1 MPGDCSAHFIGKNRV
16 MEYVVFIVFAVAFV
30 LLVFVQ
36 GIYGERNELNFY
48 KRKLREQV
56 GEVPDKKYKIERFL
70 RISGYYEKHTADFQI
85 DDITWNDLGMD
96 EIFKRVDYAISSTGE
111 EYLYYMLRTPQFE
124 EEKLKAFDEAVEYY
138 RANEEARVRYQCLM
152 HKLGSTGKFSLYDY
166 LDYLENLEKR
176 SNIKDYVMLAFFV
189 ALLGS
194 LWLDLTMGILGIIL
208 WMLYQIFSYFKV
220 KKEIEPYI
228 TSLAYI
234 SRLIRIAEDAA
245 GILPKECEGEKKNL
259 LEAGKQLKKSQK
271 GSYWL
276 YSLSYNNT
284 GNPFDV
290 LLDYIRMIFHLD
302 LISFNNMLREILLHR
317 AEVDA
322 LITNMGYLEA
332 AICIGLY
339 RESLKNGWCKPYF
352 TENAKLKVK
361 EGYHPLIAQPVK
373 NSIAAKGGVLLTGSN
388 ASGKS
393 TFLKMMALSSLLAQ
407 TIYTVTANQYEAPFY
422 YLYSSMSLRD
432 DLESGESY
440 YIVEIKSIKRILD
453 ERKKRKS
460 RILCFVDEVLRGT
473 NTVERIAA
481 STQIL
486 LSMTGTDIQ
495 CFAATHDIEL
505 TQLLE
510 DVYENYHFE
519 EEIKDGDILF
529 NYKLRPGKATTRNAI
544 KLLEIM
550 GYEPEIIQNAGKQA
564 KQFLQKGVWNRP

>member
-1 MPGDCSAHFIGKNRV
+1 
-16 MEYVVFIVFAVAFV
+16 MEYVVFSVFAVAFV
-30 LLVFVQ
+30 LFVFAQ
-36 GIYGERNELNFY
+36 GIMSERNELNFF
-48 KRKLREQV
+48 KKKLRDTV
-56 GEVPDKKYKIERFL
+56 GKAPEKEYKIERFL
-70 RISGYYEKHTADFQI
+70 RISGYFEKHTADFQI

-96 EIFKRVDYAISSTGE
+96 DIFRRMDYAISSTGE

-124 EEKLKAFDEAVEYY
+124 EEKLKHLDEVVAYY
-138 RANEEARVRYQCLM
+138 STNEDARVQYQCLM
-152 HKLGSTGKFSLYDY
+152 HKLGGTGKFSLYDY
-166 LDYLENLEKR
+166 LEYLQNLGKR
-176 SNIKDYVMLAFFV
+176 SNTKDYAMLAIFV
-189 ALLGS
+189 LLLGG
-194 LWLDLTMGILGIIL
+194 LWFDLTMGILGIIC

-220 KKEIEPYI
+220 KKEVEPYI
-228 TSLAYI
+228 VSLAYMT
-234 SRLIRIAEDAA
+234 RLIRISEDVVK
-245 GILPKECEGEKKNL
+245 ILPEVCEGEKEIL
-259 LEAGKQLKKSQK
+259 MEAGKQLKKSQR

-276 YSLSYNNT
+276 YSSGYNKT

-290 LLDYIRMIFHLD
+290 FIDYIRMIFHVD
-302 LISFNNMLREILLHR
+302 LISFNNMLGEIICHMP
-317 AEVDA
+317 EVDA
-322 LITNMGYLEA
+322 LITNLGYLEA
-332 AICIGLY
+332 SVCVGLY
-339 RESLKNGWCKPYF
+339 RASLKNGWCKPVF
-352 TENAKLKVK
+352 AKEDGMNVR
-361 EGYHPLIAQPVK
+361 EGYHPLISQPVK
-373 NSIAAKGGVLLTGSN
+373 NSISARGGVLLTGSN

-407 TIYTVTANQYEAPFY
+407 TVYTVTADAYKAPFY

-453 ERKKRKS
+453 ERKVRKG

-486 LSMTGTDIQ
+486 LSMTGEDIQ

-505 TQLLE
+505 TQLLG

-529 NYKLRPGKATTRNAI
+529 NYQLRPGKATTRNAI

-564 KQFLQKGVWNRP
+564 QEFLQKGVWNRP

>member
-1 MPGDCSAHFIGKNRV
+1 
-16 MEYVVFIVFAVAFV
+16 MEYVVFSVFAVAFV
-30 LLVFVQ
+30 LFVFAQ
-36 GIYGERNELNFY
+36 GIMSERNELNFFR
-48 KRKLREQV
+48 KKLRDTV
-56 GEVPDKKYKIERFL
+56 GKAPEKEYKIERFL

-96 EIFKRVDYAISSTGE
+96 DVFRRMDYAISSTGE

-124 EEKLKAFDEAVEYY
+124 EEKLKHLDQVVAYFSS
-138 RANEEARVRYQCLM
+138 NEEARVQYQCLM
-152 HKLGSTGKFSLYDY
+152 HKLGGTGKFSLYDY
-166 LDYLENLEKR
+166 LEYLQNLGKR
-176 SNIKDYVMLAFFV
+176 SNTKDYVMLAIFV
-189 ALLGS
+189 LLLGG
-194 LWLDLTMGILGIIL
+194 LWFDLTMGILGIIC

-220 KKEIEPYI
+220 KKEVEPYI
-228 TSLAYI
+228 VSLAYMT
-234 SRLIRIAEDAA
+234 RLIRISEDVVK
-245 GILPKECEGEKKNL
+245 ILPEVCEGEKEIL
-259 LEAGKQLKKSQK
+259 MEAGKQLKKSQR

-276 YSLSYNNT
+276 YSSGYNKT

-290 LLDYIRMIFHLD
+290 FIDYIRMIFHVD
-302 LISFNNMLREILLHR
+302 LISFNNMLGEIICHMP
-317 AEVDA
+317 EVDA
-322 LITNMGYLEA
+322 LITNLGYLEA
-332 AICIGLY
+332 SVCVGLY
-339 RESLKNGWCKPYF
+339 RASLKNGWCKPTF
-352 TENAKLKVK
+352 TTEAGLHVR
-361 EGYHPLIAQPVK
+361 EGYHPLISQPVK
-373 NSIAAKGGVLLTGSN
+373 NSISAYGGVLLTGSN

-407 TIYTVTANQYEAPFY
+407 TVYTVTADGYEAPFY

-440 YIVEIKSIKRILD
+440 YIVEIKAIKRILD
-453 ERKKRKS
+453 ERKVRNG

-486 LSMTGTDIQ
+486 LSMTGEDIQ

-529 NYKLRPGKATTRNAI
+529 NYQLRSGKATTRNAI

-550 GYEPEIIQNAGKQA
+550 GYEPKIIQNATKQA
-564 KQFLQKGVWNRP
+564 QEFLQKGVWNRP